1 MKWILHNPVLPNFTT
16 NVTTR
21 SNGRDGDRIMTSF
34 TRRQALGAV
43 AVLAATPARAAK
55 RKLAAPRPVVG
66 PFDAMA
72 DPLLSH
78 LKETAV
84 YNGVPGALDG
94 GTLARHLDDY
104 SPAGEAALR
113 ASFAAAKD
121 MLSRIRIRG
130 DAQTGTQL
138 SVINAILDNGIRSA
152 SISYGRLNP
161 FGFTGHEPYLVSQ
174 ISGPHI
180 NSINVMMEQQS
191 LGTPRAV
198 DAWIEKLDGFSAA
211 FSGVVEKLRADRAAG
226 CRPPRALLTK
236 ALPVMDAFLS
246 GKAADQALMKAL
258 TARMASAGL
267 SKRTRQLALRRAVT
281 AMNNKARPAIA
292 TLRSEIANMLPEGQ
306 LESGIWAQPDGE
318 ALYAANVRAL
328 GDTELSPA
336 AIHQIG
342 LDEVQRISSDM
353 NTLLA
358 AQGMTSGSIGQ
369 RMTALAKDP
378 KNLFPDSDA
387 GREDLLGY
395 VRNKV
400 REAEARYTEILP
412 AAIIP
417 QQALVV
423 KRVPVATQESAPG
436 GYYDGP
442 SLDGTRPGTYWI
454 NLRDMAAV
462 AKFRLPT
469 LSYHEGVPGHHTQ
482 GAIAV
487 ALGEAPLIM
496 RIASFNAYQE
506 GWALYAE
513 RLMAERGFYKDD
525 PLGDLGRLQDELF
538 RAVRLVVDTG
548 LHHKRWTREAAIQFM
563 RETTGVAES
572 RVTAEIERYMA
583 WPGQALGYKLGQL
596 RLLDLRERFKKKRG
610 GSVDIRDFHATVLN
624 QGTMPLDVVESRL
637 GLS

>member
-1 MKWILHNPVLPNFTT
+1 M
-16 NVTTR
+16 TR
-21 SNGRDGDRIMTSF
+21 F
-34 TRRQALGAV
+34 TRRQAIGAV
-43 AVLAATPARAAK
+43 AVVAAIPAHAAK
-55 RKLAAPRPVVG
+55 RKTPPPPPMIG
-66 PFDAMA
+66 PFDGMA
-72 DPLLSH
+72 EPLLSH
-78 LKETAV
+78 LKETGV
-84 YNGVPGALDG
+84 YNGVPEALDG
-94 GTLARHLDDY
+94 GPLARRVDDY
-104 SPAGEAALR
+104 SPAGEAAMR
-113 ASFAAAKD
+113 ASFVSAKD

-130 DAQTGTQL
+130 DGDTGTRL

-152 SISYGRLNP
+152 QIPYGRINP
-161 FGFTGHEPYLVSQ
+161 FGFTGHEPYLISQ

-198 DAWIEKLDGFSAA
+198 DAWIEKLDGFSTA
-211 FSGVVEKLRADRAAG
+211 FSGVIEKLRADRASG

-236 ALPVMDAFLS
+236 AIPVMDEFLA
-246 GKAADQALMKAL
+246 GNAADQALIKAL
-258 TARMASAGL
+258 GGRMSSAGL
-267 SKRTRQLALRRAVT
+267 SKRTRQLAMRRAVT
-281 AMNNKARPAIA
+281 ALKSRARPAIA
-292 TLRSEIANMLPEGQ
+292 KLRTEIAQMLPDGQ
-306 LESGIWAQPDGE
+306 LESGVWAQPDGD

-328 GDTELSPA
+328 GDTEMLPA

-353 NTLLA
+353 NMLLA
-358 AQGMTSGSIGQ
+358 ARGMTQGSIGD

-378 KNLFPDSDA
+378 VNVFPDSDA
-387 GREDLLGY
+387 GRDDLLSY
-395 VRNKV
+395 VRTKV
-400 REAEARYTEILP
+400 REAEARYQEILP
-412 AAIIP
+412 PAVIP
-417 QQALVV
+417 RQALVV
-423 KRVPVATQESAPG
+423 KRVPVATQGSAPG

-454 NLRDMAAV
+454 NLRDMGAV
-462 AKFRLPT
+462 PKFRLPT

-487 ALGEAPLIM
+487 ALGEAPLII

-513 RLMAERGFYKDD
+513 RLMAERGFYQDD

-548 LHHKRWTREAAIQFM
+548 LHHKRWTREAAIKFM
-563 RETTGVAES
+563 RDTTGVAES

-596 RLLDLRERFKKKRG
+596 RLLDFRERFKKKRG
-610 GSVDIRDFHATVLN
+610 ASADIRDFHATILN